1 MANEIQRKKP
11 SKTGVNKMESKYER
25 GTARPKADYLKS
37 NNINKSI
44 KRLIKR
50 KKGDTNNIRNEK
62 GDMTTYLHILKI
74 TDFKVAQSIGAWC

>member
-1 MANEIQRKKP
+1 
-11 SKTGVNKMESKYER
+11 MESKYER

-50 KKGDTNNIRNEK
+50 KKGDTNNIRNE
-62 GDMTTYLHILKI
+62 
-74 TDFKVAQSIGAWC
+74 